1 MSESRI
7 SSRDSKT
14 ALDVRKYASMLERNR
29 YGQQLLYQI
38 EDLILRKVKDAA
50 GKEYYLKG
58 AIENDF
64 ENGELIQWLKRHDKN
79 FDIHF
84 STDSNQMKQFLTIFN
99 LGHATFAYVATRSLI
114 PGKTKAALMDER
126 IDADLYIYIFG
137 KYAKEYC
144 KNFDKILIERKKK
157 VKGNRLYSVY
167 EISNHNNN
175 ISSMDL
181 KKREMKNLYYSYH
194 ELEKIKKHID
204 HFEEN
209 HTLYDKKQLLY
220 KTGILLYGEP
230 GTGKSSLAKAIATEY
245 GRSIISIDMSNIEQ
259 INFAELASLIN
270 NDDYD
275 NYVVLMEDIDTLYLK
290 REGQTEEQAKLFNDS
305 LNKML
310 QFLDSNSSPNNVI
323 FVATTNYKER
333 LDKALLRDGRFDIQV
348 EVKGLEYKDIHQII
362 ESFGVSN
369 SKLNE
374 ICDEYNA
381 ETNETGYDHL
391 FNQSKLQNLI
401 IKYVG

>member
-1 MSESRI
+1 METFNGNNKNY
-7 SSRDSKT
+7 KT
-14 ALDVRKYASMLERNR
+14 ALDLKKYASLLERNR
-29 YGQQLLYQI
+29 YGQQLMYQV
-38 EDLILRKVKDAA
+38 EDLIMRKIKDTA

-58 AIENDF
+58 AIDNDF
-64 ENGELIQWLKRHDKN
+64 QNEILVQWLKRHDKN

-84 STDSNQMKQFLTIFN
+84 SKDSNQLKQFLAVFN
-99 LGHATFAYVATRSLI
+99 LGHSTFAYVATRSLI

-126 IDADLYIYIFG
+126 IDADVYIYIFG
-137 KYAKEYC
+137 KHFKNYC
-144 KNFDKILIERKKK
+144 ENFDKILEERKKK

-167 EISNHNNN
+167 EISNHSNN

-181 KKREMKNLYYSYH
+181 KKREMKNLYYSNR

-204 HFEEN
+204 HFEDN
-209 HTLYDKKQLLY
+209 YTLYEKKQLLY

-245 GRSIISIDMSNIEQ
+245 GRSIISVDMSHIEQ

-275 NYVVLMEDIDTLYLK
+275 QYIVLMEDIDTLYLK

-323 FVATTNYKER
+323 FVATTNYRER

-362 ESFGVSN
+362 ESFGVSAD
-369 SKLNE
+369 KLNE
-374 ICDEYNA
+374 ICDEYNSQTG
-381 ETNETGYDHL
+381 ESGYDHL

>member
-1 MSESRI
+1 MDYRTNN
-7 SSRDSKT
+7 RNKT
-14 ALDVRKYASMLERNR
+14 VLDLKRYASMLERNR
-29 YGQQLLYQI
+29 YSQQLMYQI
-38 EDLILRKVKDAA
+38 EDIIARKIKDFV
-50 GKEYYLKG
+50 GKEYYIKG
-58 AIENDF
+58 AMEDDFQNKTLIE
-64 ENGELIQWLKRHDKN
+64 WLRRHDKN

-84 STDSNQMKQFLTIFN
+84 SSDSNQLKQFLAIFN
-99 LGHATFAYVATRSLI
+99 LGHGTFAYVATRSLI

-126 IDADLYIYIFG
+126 IDADFYIYIFG
-137 KYAKEYC
+137 QHFKSYC
-144 KNFDKILIERKKK
+144 RNFDKILDERKKK
-157 VKGNRLYSVY
+157 VKGNILYSVY
-167 EISNHNNN
+167 EISNRNNN
-175 ISSMDL
+175 ISSMDM

-194 ELEKIKKHID
+194 EIDRIKKHID

-209 HTLYDKKQLLY
+209 KLLYDKKQLLY

-245 GRSIISIDMSNIEQ
+245 GRSIISIDMSNIEK
-259 INFAELASLIN
+259 INFAELAALIN

-323 FVATTNYKER
+323 FVATTNYRER

-362 ESFGVSN
+362 ESFGVSAD
-369 SKLNE
+369 KLNE
-374 ICDEYNA
+374 ICDEYNS

-401 IKYVG
+401 IKYVK